1 MNNINRPKIVQL
13 FHCSIARLNYLSHRA
28 VGLLNHKSFY
38 FLLVI
43 TRKRNTP
50 TVRSRNEA
58 IPITAAGAQGV
69 TKIPRA
75 LARGI
80 FILTFALCAFNFAG
94 PASADTLISPNY
106 RVEMSNFNMTGGRK
120 TSAGYTLTDSVGQ
133 TFQGQFDSAGYT
145 VKAGFQYIFSG
156 IPFTFTIS
164 DLDINLGSLVAGT
177 PSTDTNTLTITSG
190 SASGYAVTVIEDHQL
205 RIPGTATDIT
215 DTACDT
221 GTPCAITDA
230 NVWSSAVTYG
240 FGYNMSGTDFPSA
253 DFINSTYYRP
263 FSNAEDSPTPAIV
276 MSKSAVTTGSTAT
289 VTYKANVSGSQAAGT
304 YENIVQFIATPTF

>member
-1 MNNINRPKIVQL
+1 MKVWTHHQVSTTIPKMNNKNRQKIVQL

-94 PASADTLISPNY
+94 PASADTL
-106 RVEMSNFNMTGGRK
+106 
-120 TSAGYTLTDSVGQ
+120 
-133 TFQGQFDSAGYT
+133 
-145 VKAGFQYIFSG
+145 
-156 IPFTFTIS
+156 
-164 DLDINLGSLVAGT
+164 
-177 PSTDTNTLTITSG
+177 TITSG

-253 DFINSTYYRP
+253 AFINSTYYRP